1 MLTKN
6 QYEKVKSWIYR
17 NARPLDMAR
26 WNYHFEGGTAEDV
39 IRILEFF
46 QNKDGGF
53 GHALEADCWNPNS
66 SPLQTWCATQL
77 LKEINLRDLSHP
89 MIKSIMK
96 YLSSGD
102 GMAADRWQFSVP
114 SNNDH
119 PRAPWWSYS
128 EADENP
134 DYNPSAALAGFMIK
148 HGEEGSNE
156 LKMGLDIAGEAT
168 EAFMN
173 RTEQTEMHEL
183 RCFIELYEYLVE
195 LDIDSVVDVV
205 AFRNK
210 LINQVNNTI
219 EKDSSKWAT
228 EYCCKPSHLFRK
240 PDSIFYKGNEKIIE
254 EELRF
259 IIDSLSDE
267 GSWAVTWEWGDYESE
282 FAVSRRWW
290 QAGIGIQNLILL
302 RDFGR
307 FALKN

>member
-1 MLTKN
+1 MLTGN
-6 QYEKVKSWIYR
+6 QYQQIRSWIYR

-26 WNYHFEGGTAEDV
+26 WNYHFEGGTADDV
-39 IRILEFF
+39 IRILESF

-66 SPLQTWCATQL
+66 SPLQTWWAIQF
-77 LKEINLRDLSHP
+77 LKEIGLRDSSHP

-96 YLSSGD
+96 YLASGD
-102 GMAADRWQFSVP
+102 GMAKGRWQFSVP
-114 SNNDH
+114 SNNDY

-134 DYNPSAALAGFMIK
+134 GYNPSAALAGFMIK
-148 HGEEGSNE
+148 NGEKGSDE
-156 LKMGLDIAGEAT
+156 FKIGFDIAGEAV
-168 EAFMN
+168 EIFLN
-173 RTEQTEMHEL
+173 RNESTEMHEL

-195 LDIDSVVDVV
+195 LDMNSVVDIE
-205 AFRNK
+205 AFRK
-210 LINQVNNTI
+210 RLIDQVNCTI
-219 EKDSSKWAT
+219 EKDISKWAA

-240 PDSIFYKGNEKIIE
+240 PDSIFFKGNEKLME

-259 IIDSLSDE
+259 ITDSLSDE
-267 GSWAVTWEWGDYESE
+267 GSWAVTWEWGDYERE

-290 QAGIGIQNLILL
+290 QANIGIQNLVLL

-307 FALKN
+307 LKY